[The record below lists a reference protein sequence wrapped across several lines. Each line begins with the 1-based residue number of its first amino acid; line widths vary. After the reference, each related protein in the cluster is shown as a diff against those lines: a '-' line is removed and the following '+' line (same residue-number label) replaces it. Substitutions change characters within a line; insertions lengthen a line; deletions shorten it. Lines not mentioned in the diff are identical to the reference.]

1 MNKPSNKQIIVSAPG
16 KLMLFGEHAVVQ
28 GKPCIVTAVDQRLL
42 LKATKLDEPIFQLEA
57 PDVEVVGYEKPL
69 SEVGKG
75 ELPKGAKFVE
85 IATQNFLAKHKIKGG
100 VRFESVSQFKST
112 FGFGSS
118 SASAVDT
125 VKALSALFKIKLTPE
140 EFFKI
145 AYKTVIDIQGVG
157 SGFDL
162 AAASYGGT
170 LYYVY
175 PGKVI
180 DPLKIKSLPLI
191 VGYTGVKADTATLV
205 KAVNVKRDQYPKIFK
220 NIFDSIALIIE
231 EAKIALE
238 KKDFAKVG
246 ELMNLNQGY
255 LESMGVGSD
264 KLSAMIYAARNA
276 GAYGAKLS
284 GAGGGDCMIALA
296 PEDKRKAVEKAITA
310 AGGQVLQVEVN
321 AKGVAIQ

>member
-1 MNKPSNKQIIVSAPG
+1 MSKQITVSAPG

-28 GKPCIVTAVDQRLL
+28 GKPCIVTAVDQRLE
-42 LKATKLDEPIFQLEA
+42 LKASKLTEPFFRLEA
-57 PDVEVVGYEKPL
+57 PDVEITNYQKPL

-75 ELPKGAKFVE
+75 EIPKGALFVE
-85 IATQNFLAKHKIKGG
+85 IATRNFLAEHKIKGG
-100 VRFESVSQFKST
+100 VKFETVSQFKST

-125 VKALSALFKIKLTPE
+125 VKALSQLFNIKLTND

-162 AAASYGGT
+162 AAATFGGT
-170 LYYVY
+170 IYYIY

-180 DPLKIKSLPLI
+180 EPLKLKSLPLI

-205 KAVNVKRDQYPKIFK
+205 KAVNAKRDKYPKIFK
-220 NIFDSIALIIE
+220 SIFDDIALIVE
-231 EAKIALE
+231 DAKVALV
-238 KKDFAKVG
+238 KKDYAKLG
-246 ELMNLNQGY
+246 ELMNMNQGY
-255 LESMGVGSD
+255 LEAMGVGSD
-264 KLSAMIYAARNA
+264 KLANLIYAARNA

-296 PEDKRKAVEKAITA
+296 PEDKREAVEKAITA
-310 AGGQVLQVEVN
+310 AGGQVIQVEVN
-321 AKGVAIQ
+321 TEGVKVEKND

>member
-1 MNKPSNKQIIVSAPG
+1 MNRQITVSAPG

-57 PDVEVVGYEKPL
+57 PDVEVTNYEKPL
-69 SEVGKG
+69 SQVGKG

-125 VKALSALFKIKLTPE
+125 VKVLAELFKIKLTPE

-205 KAVNVKRDQYPKIFK
+205 KAVNAKRDLYPKIFK
-220 NIFDSIALIIE
+220 NIFDSIALIVE
-231 EAKIALE
+231 EAKVALE

-296 PEDKRKAVEKAITA
+296 PDNKRKAVEKAINV

-321 AKGVAIQ
+321 AQGVSIEK